1 MSRRKNSHHNGFVDQ
16 IRRLRTRAE
25 RLRTGTFYAEG
36 NRIVEQAVNAGAV
49 IDACVVAPEIINSER
64 VWQTIAQLRRNQT
77 PVIELDLESF
87 NRLSFKSN
95 PSGIAI
101 VVRSTLQPLDDAL
114 VTHKLGWVALDNVGN
129 PGNLGA
135 ILRSCDAVG
144 CSGILLLG
152 NAADPYH
159 PDAIQAS
166 MGALF
171 ALQLV
176 QASFEQLVRWKQR
189 HRYPMIGTSAAATTT
204 YRQVA
209 YPAPLVLLMGS
220 ERLGLSA
227 DKLAICDI
235 VTSIPLIGTSDSL
248 NLAVATSV
256 ILYEV
261 FHQHAQARE

>member
-1 MSRRKNSHHNGFVDQ
+1 MSQRRDTQPNAIIEQ
-16 IRRLRTRAE
+16 IRRLRKRDE

-36 NRIVEQAVNAGAV
+36 NRIVEQAVKAGAE
-49 IDACVVAPEIINSER
+49 IDCCILAPAIVSSER
-64 VWQTIAQLRRNQT
+64 VWNTVTELRANQV
-77 PVIELDLESF
+77 PIVELDVDRF
-87 NRLSFKSN
+87 NRLCFKNN
-95 PSGIAI
+95 PSGIA
-101 VVRSTLQPLDDAL
+101 VVARSTIQPLSDGL
-114 VTHKLGWVALDNVGN
+114 VTNKLGWVALDAIGN

-144 CSGILLLG
+144 CSGVLLLG
-152 NAADPYH
+152 NGTDPYH

-166 MGALF
+166 MGAIF

-176 QASFEQLVRWKQR
+176 ETTFAQLLQWKRR
-189 HRYPMIGTSAAATTT
+189 HGYPMVGTSATAATT

-209 YPAPLVLLMGS
+209 YQTPLILLMGS

-235 VTSIPLIGTSDSL
+235 VTSIPIIGTSDSL

-261 FHQHAQARE
+261 FHQQHQLI